1 MEKVYI
7 KAEYR
12 IPGEVYSSG
21 YICISKEETKGLF
34 ALDKVT
40 IKIQKH
46 MLYVYL
52 EEFDTSCY
60 EYLPVQTYKCR
71 IDSDTL
77 ECPNTYV
84 LRFRNVSMQLRLLE
98 KVSNPKFVSKIFS
111 DYNTYF

>member
-12 IPGEVYSSG
+12 IPGEVYSNG
-21 YICISKEETKGLF
+21 YICISEEETKGLF

-40 IKIQKH
+40 IKIKKQI
-46 MLYVYL
+46 LYVYL
-52 EEFDTSCY
+52 EEFDPLCY

-77 ECPNTYV
+77 ESPNTYT
-84 LRFRNVSMQLRLLE
+84 LHSGDTSLQLKLLE
-98 KVSNPKFVSKIFS
+98 RVSNPQFVSKIFS